1 MKVIKILRNII
12 FHLLIYGL
20 VLIWVFPVLWVLVSS
35 FKTGNELFS
44 YPLTFLPDAPTF
56 QNYIDVWNQFDFV
69 TYMGNSA
76 FITIV
81 ATVLTILISAMCG
94 FALAKYHYKW
104 LNIVFIMLL
113 CTTMLPSEVIM
124 KPSFTVL
131 YRLGLYDTLWGCII
145 PCIGTMTGVFLM
157 RQFFIT
163 VPDETLEAARID
175 GANEGRIFTR
185 IMLPLCKSQIAILAI
200 FSFKWR
206 WNDYIWPLIAL
217 RSKSKYTL
225 QLALRV
231 LSGAEAVDWT
241 ALLSASIITMI
252 PVLIVFVIFNK
263 QIMSAGLS
271 AGVKG

>member
-163 VPDETLEAARID
+163 VPDEMLEAARID

>member
-1 MKVIKILRNII
+1 MKILRKVV
-12 FHLLIYGL
+12 FHVLIYAL
-20 VLIWVFPVLWVLVSS
+20 VLLWVFPVLWVLLSS
-35 FKTGNELFS
+35 FKNGSELFS
-44 YPLTFLPDAPTF
+44 YPLTFFPNAPTF
-56 QNYIDVWNQFDFV
+56 QNYIDVWKQFDFV
-69 TYMGNSA
+69 IYMGNSA
-76 FITIV
+76 FVTLV
-81 ATVLTILISAMCG
+81 ATVLTIIISAMCG

-104 LNIVFIMLL
+104 LKVVFIMLL

-124 KPSFTVL
+124 KPSFTIL
-131 YRLGLYDTLWGCII
+131 YKLGLYDTLWGCII

-163 VPDETLEAARID
+163 VPDEMLEAARID

-185 IMLPLCKSQIAILAI
+185 IMLPLCKSQVAILAI
-200 FSFKWR
+200 FSFNWR
-206 WNDYIWPLIAL
+206 WNDYIWPLISL

-241 ALLSASIITMI
+241 ALLSAAIITMI
-252 PVLIVFVIFNK
+252 PVLIVFIIFNK
-263 QIMSAGLS
+263 QIMNAGLS